1 MTDEIQ
7 CVPPRGVR
15 QDKNQSLNFLQFAL
29 TKTFEDHSNALVM
42 HLEYLFPA
50 ASRICGAG
58 FGGSVRR
65 QQRLFFPSRINTIH
79 L

>member
-7 CVPPRGVR
+7 CGPPRGVR

-58 FGGSVRR
+58 SGVNKDYFS
-65 QQRLFFPSRINTIH
+65 LAE
-79 L
+79 